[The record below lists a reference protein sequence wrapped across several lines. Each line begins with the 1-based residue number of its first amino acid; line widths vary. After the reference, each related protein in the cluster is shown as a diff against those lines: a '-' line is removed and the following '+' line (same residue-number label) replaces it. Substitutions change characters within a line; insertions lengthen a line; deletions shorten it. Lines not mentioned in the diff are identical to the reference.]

1 MVSTADGR
9 NCLACG
15 KNAFDPLRE
24 APPYS
29 HAIAFYAPS
38 GHFRPVVALL
48 CPTCHGRF
56 PSDPERNRFL
66 ESAFLQELRSSLRT
80 AALDL
85 AC

>member
-1 MVSTADGR
+1 MTSTADGHS
-9 NCLACG
+9 CLACG
-15 KNAFDPLRE
+15 KDAFASIRD

-38 GHFRPVVALL
+38 GRFHPVVALL
-48 CPTCHGRF
+48 CPACHGRF

-66 ESAFLQELRSSLRT
+66 EGAFLQNLRSSLQT
-80 AALDL
+80 ASLDL

>member
-1 MVSTADGR
+1 MASTDDR
-9 NCLACG
+9 SCLACG
-15 KNAFDPLRE
+15 SDAFASLRD

-38 GHFRPVVALL
+38 GHFHPVVALL

-56 PSDPERNRFL
+56 RSDPERNRFL
-66 ESAFLQELRSSLRT
+66 ESAFLQELRRSLQT

-85 AC
+85 AS

>member
-1 MVSTADGR
+1 MTSTAHGR

-15 KNAFDPLRE
+15 KDAFDSLRD

-48 CPTCHGRF
+48 CTTCHGRF
-56 PSDPERNRFL
+56 ASDPERNRFL
-66 ESAFLQELRSSLRT
+66 ESAFLQELRGSLRT
-80 AALDL
+80 PSLDL

>member
-1 MVSTADGR
+1 MNWTDDER

-15 KNAFDPLRE
+15 KDAFASIRD

-38 GHFRPVVALL
+38 GRFHPVVVLL
-48 CPTCHGRF
+48 CPACRGRF
-56 PSDPERNRFL
+56 ASDPERNRFL
-66 ESAFLQELRSSLRT
+66 EAAFLQELRSSLRT